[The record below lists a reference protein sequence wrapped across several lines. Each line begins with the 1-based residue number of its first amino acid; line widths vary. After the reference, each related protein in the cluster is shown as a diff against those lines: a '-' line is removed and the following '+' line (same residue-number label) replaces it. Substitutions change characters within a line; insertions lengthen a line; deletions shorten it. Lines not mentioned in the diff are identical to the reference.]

1 MSDFSHLSAA
11 GTARMVDV
19 SEKEITKRYARAR
32 ALVNM
37 APSTLAAI
45 LSEKL
50 PKGDV
55 LAAARIAGI
64 SACKRCSE
72 LIPLCHPLPI
82 TAAEV
87 EINPISDHQLEVV
100 VTCQVDGKTGV
111 EMEAL
116 TGACIAA
123 LTLYDMCKS
132 VDRGMSIESVCL
144 VEKSGGA
151 SGTYTREDSF

>member
-1 MSDFSHLSAA
+1 MNDFSHLGAA
-11 GTARMVDV
+11 GNARMVDV
-19 SEKEITKRYARAR
+19 SAKEVTKRFARAR
-32 ALVNM
+32 AQVNM
-37 APSTLAAI
+37 SPSTLSAI
-45 LSEKL
+45 LSQKL

-64 SACKRCSE
+64 SACKRCSD

-87 EINPISDHQLEVV
+87 GINPISDHQMEILVS
-100 VTCQVDGKTGV
+100 CQVDGKTGV

-116 TGACIAA
+116 TGACVAA

-132 VDRGMSIESVCL
+132 IDRGMLIESVCL
-144 VEKSGGA
+144 LEKSGGA
-151 SGTYTREDSF
+151 SGPYTR

>member
-1 MSDFSHLSAA
+1 
-11 GTARMVDV
+11 MVDI
-19 SEKEITKRYARAR
+19 SEKETTKRYARAR
-32 ALVNM
+32 ALMNM
-37 APSTLAAI
+37 APSTIAAI
-45 LSEKL
+45 LAQKL

-55 LAAARIAGI
+55 LATARIAGI

-87 EINPISDHQLEVV
+87 NIHRVSEHQLEVV
-100 VTCQVDGKTGV
+100 VSCQVDGKTGV

-132 VDRGMSIESVCL
+132 IDRGMSIESVCL

-151 SGTYTREDSF
+151 SGMFVRNDNLKTS

>member
-1 MSDFSHLSAA
+1 
-11 GTARMVDV
+11 MVNV
-19 SEKEITKRYARAR
+19 SEKEVTKRLARAR
-32 ALVNM
+32 ALLNM
-37 APSTLAAI
+37 APSTLSAI
-45 LSEKL
+45 LSRDL

-64 SACKRCSE
+64 SACKRCSD

-87 EINPISDHQLEVV
+87 AITAFSDHQIEVV
-100 VTCQVDGKTGV
+100 VSCQVDGKTGV

-116 TGACIAA
+116 TGACVAA

-132 VDRGMSIESVCL
+132 VDRGMSIASVCL
-144 VEKSGGA
+144 IEKTGGA
-151 SGTYTREDSF
+151 SGTHVREEKN